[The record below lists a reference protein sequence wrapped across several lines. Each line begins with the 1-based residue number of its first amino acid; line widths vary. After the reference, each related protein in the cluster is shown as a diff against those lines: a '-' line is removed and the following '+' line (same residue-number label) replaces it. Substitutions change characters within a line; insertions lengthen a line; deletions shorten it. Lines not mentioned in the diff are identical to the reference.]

1 VRRREVIFLLVG
13 GFVEWPLTT
22 RAQQSPAIPVVGFLS
37 GRSPSEAGYAVAA
50 FRQGLV
56 ESGYIDGKNV
66 TIEYRW
72 ADGQYERLPTL
83 AAELVARR
91 VNVIAATGGSVAGL
105 AAKAVTGTIPVV
117 FTSGSDPVQ
126 IGLVGSLNRPG
137 GNVTGVSFLFGDLG
151 PKRLN
156 LLREL
161 LPQAAVIGLL
171 VNPNY
176 PSALPETRDVQA
188 SAQALGLEIRALN
201 ATAESDFESAF
212 AAVVAQK
219 MDALLVGDD
228 PFLQSRRDQLV
239 PLAARHAVP
248 TLYYVRDLVA
258 VGGLMSY
265 GPDPADGYRL
275 AGVYTGRILKGEKPA
290 DLPVMQPTRFELAIN
305 MKTAKALG
313 LTIPPTLLA
322 RADEVIE

>member
-1 VRRREVIFLLVG
+1 L
-13 GFVEWPLTT
+13 
-22 RAQQSPAIPVVGFLS
+22 PA
-37 GRSPSEAGYAVAA
+37 
-50 FRQGLV
+50 
-56 ESGYIDGKNV
+56 
-66 TIEYRW
+66 
-72 ADGQYERLPTL
+72 L

-105 AAKAVTGTIPVV
+105 AAKAVTATIPVV

-126 IGLVGSLNRPG
+126 IGLVDSLNRPG

-171 VNPNY
+171 VNPRY

-248 TLYYVRDLVA
+248 TLYYVRDFVA
-258 VGGLMSY
+258 AGGLMSY
-265 GPDPADGYRL
+265 GPDRADGYRL